1 MKYVRLALPILCVL
15 GGVAS
20 AAQTA
25 PPAASGP
32 SLTVDEVI
40 AKNLQAKGG
49 VDLLKSTETVRMT
62 GEVTSPR
69 GPFKMTISAKRPD
82 RRRTDAERKTETG
95 EIQKL
100 TEAFDGTNGWLKMG
114 PLPAQLVPPGPG
126 LENAKRQAQFDTGLL
141 NYKDTAQKAELVSK
155 ERVDGAY
162 HLRLT
167 ATDGTATNY
176 FIDAATG
183 LERRTVT
190 SMRGPSGAPLVLET
204 RFSDYR
210 KVDGRMVPFVV
221 ETLQDGKP
229 IYKTQLEKIEFN
241 VPIDDS
247 FFRMPPRAPDPAP

>member
-1 MKYVRLALPILCVL
+1 MKYVGLALPIFCTLL
-15 GGVAS
+15 S

-25 PPAASGP
+25 PPSTVAP
-32 SLTVDEVI
+32 SLTADEVI
-40 AKNLQAKGG
+40 ARNLDAKGG
-49 VDLLKSTETVRMT
+49 VQLLKSTETVRMT

-82 RRRTDAERKTETG
+82 RRRTDAERRTETG
-95 EIQKL
+95 EIQKV
-100 TEAFDGTNGWLKMG
+100 TESFDGANGWLRMG

-126 LENAKRQAQFDTGLL
+126 LENAKRQAQFDSGLL
-141 NYKDTAQKAELVSK
+141 NYKDTSQKVDLVSK
-155 ERVDGAY
+155 APVDGAY
-162 HLRLT
+162 HVRIT
-167 ATDGTATNY
+167 TNDGSVTNY

-190 SMRGPSGAPLVLET
+190 SVRGPTGAPVVLET

-229 IYKTQLEKIEFN
+229 LYKTRLEKIEFN
-241 VPIDDS
+241 VPIDDT
-247 FFRMPPRAPDPAP
+247 FFRMPPRAPDPVP